1 MYIYS
6 MKTPKAKSIR
16 NVSRSQICELVSEIA
31 QNPEGSIKIYRV
43 RRFDSYDGIWIEEVG
58 LNQSIIMAPSD
69 ELFEKLK
76 SIVLI
81 KERVVLI
88 KKPNLNVYFVKIPR
102 LGVEFNAVMRDND
115 EAHND
120 YAKAFIKWQVIME
133 VLSYFQADF
142 WSKLDDY
149 LNKFFKKL
157 IENGMNE
164 EEAIKEAYKE
174 AYNNL
179 KYISICK

>member
-1 MYIYS
+1 
-6 MKTPKAKSIR
+6 MKTTKAKSIR
-16 NVSRSQICELVSEIA
+16 NVGRSQICELVSDIA
-31 QNPEGSIKIYRV
+31 KNPERSINIYRV

-81 KERVVLI
+81 KERVEFI
-88 KKPNLNVYFVKIPR
+88 KKAKLNVYFVEIPH

-120 YAKAFIKWQVIME
+120 YAKAFIRWQVIME
-133 VLSYFQADF
+133 VLSYFHMDF

-149 LNKFFKKL
+149 LDKFFKNL
-157 IENGMNE
+157 IEDGMNE
-164 EEAIKEAYKE
+164 EEAMVETYNE
-174 AYNNL
+174 AYNRL
-179 KYISICK
+179 RYESICR

>member
-1 MYIYS
+1 MEAV
-6 MKTPKAKSIR
+6 KAKSIGK
-16 NVSRSQICELVSEIA
+16 VSKTQICELVNDIA
-31 QNPEGSIKIYRV
+31 KNPEGSIKIYRV

-76 SIVLI
+76 GIVLI
-81 KERVVLI
+81 KEKVDLI
-88 KKPNLNVYFVKIPR
+88 KKANLNVYFVKIPR

-115 EAHND
+115 ETHND
-120 YAKAFIKWQVIME
+120 YAKAFIRWQVIME
-133 VLSYFQADF
+133 VLSYFQVDF

-164 EEAIKEAYKE
+164 EEAIKESYKE

-179 KYISICK
+179 KYISICR